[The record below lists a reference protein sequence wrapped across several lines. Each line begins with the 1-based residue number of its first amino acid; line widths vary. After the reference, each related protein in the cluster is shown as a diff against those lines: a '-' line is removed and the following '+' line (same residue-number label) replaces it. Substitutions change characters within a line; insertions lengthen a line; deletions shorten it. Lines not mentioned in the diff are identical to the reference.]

1 MHLTNH
7 GIHQN
12 LRNSNDSSSRTTL
25 PSPFPPFP
33 PFPLPPNPHTNTK
46 TQAEQVVL
54 TEATTI
60 AKTIGTKNA
69 ADLKTIVK
77 GVAQEGLAATDHDA
91 STVLEN
97 IVDGVEVVA
106 GEVVKG
112 AEKTVE
118 AVENHP
124 ELIAK
129 LVLFFF
135 F

>member
-1 MHLTNH
+1 MHLINH

-12 LRNSNDSSSRTTL
+12 HRNSINNSSCTTF
-25 PSPFPPFP
+25 PSPFPPFSH
-33 PFPLPPNPHTNTK
+33 FPLRPNPQTNTK

-60 AKTIGTKNA
+60 AKTISTKNA

-77 GVAQEGLAATDHDA
+77 GVAQEGLAATDDDA

-97 IVDGVEVVA
+97 IVDGAEAVA
-106 GEVVKG
+106 EEVVKG
-112 AEKTVE
+112 AEKAVE

-124 ELIAK
+124 ELIAE

-135 F
+135 I

>member
-12 LRNSNDSSSRTTL
+12 LCNCNNNSSCATF
-25 PSPFPPFP
+25 PSPFPPSPHFP
-33 PFPLPPNPHTNTK
+33 FHPNPQTNTK

-60 AKTIGTKNA
+60 AKTISTKNA

-77 GVAQEGLAATDHDA
+77 GVAQEGLAATDDNA

-97 IVDGVEVVA
+97 IIEGAEAVA
-106 GEVVKG
+106 GEVVK
-112 AEKTVE
+112 ATEKVIE

-124 ELIAK
+124 ELIAE

-135 F
+135 